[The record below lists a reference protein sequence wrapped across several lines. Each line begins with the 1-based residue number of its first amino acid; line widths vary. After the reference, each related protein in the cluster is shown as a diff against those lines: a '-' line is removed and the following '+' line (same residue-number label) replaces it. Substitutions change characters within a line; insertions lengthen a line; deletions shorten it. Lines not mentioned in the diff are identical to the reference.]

1 MSKQADLDAI
11 IDRSLIDV
19 RDDGTIN
26 YQSIIP
32 REYPDVDMGA
42 LLQAVED
49 NIVEEDGVEDID
61 WHGVKEDYLGK
72 GDPE

>member
-1 MSKQADLDAI
+1 MSKQTDLDAI

-19 RDDGTIN
+19 RVDGTIS

-61 WHGVKEDYLGK
+61 WHGVKEDYLMSK
-72 GDPE
+72 GRP